1 MGFAGALCEIRSA
14 VMQTR
19 QIEDFYKKA
28 VSDLVD
34 AHAKLKR
41 SPLVLAVRYRQK
53 GLDVHLL
60 EVIEGF
66 PGADEDPPF
75 TTELAPNERFLILG
89 KLYLTLS
96 SPAQLRHAIELSAKR
111 SVLAPVRS
119 ARKLLAELRAD
130 GEVLYAARTPP
141 SRATTAKKLKSELAL
156 P

>member
-1 MGFAGALCEIRSA
+1 
-14 VMQTR
+14 MQTR
-19 QIEDFYKKA
+19 QVEDLYKKT
-28 VSDLVD
+28 VSELVD

-41 SPLVLAVRYRQK
+41 TPLVLAVRYRHK

-75 TTELAPNERFLILG
+75 TTELGPNERFLILG

-96 SPAQLRHAIELSAKR
+96 SPAQLQHAIKLSTKR
-111 SVLAPVRS
+111 SALTPVRS
-119 ARKLLAELRAD
+119 AKKLLTELRAD
-130 GEVLYAARTPP
+130 GELLYTARTPP
-141 SRATTAKKLKSELAL
+141 SRATTARRLKSELEL